1 MAAAQLAARF
11 DAIRDALENP
21 GTDPAIT
28 METLNALDRLIG
40 ASGKKHN
47 AGGAGRSTG

>member
-1 MAAAQLAARF
+1 MALNDFIINPKDAQR
-11 DAIRDALENP
+11 I
-21 GTDPAIT
+21 
-28 METLNALDRLIG
+28 LIG